1 MFSSINF
8 VALRVIEKIFF
19 GSFFTLCFH
28 CFLLLTN
35 PPSLFFVGPSLLSYP
50 NVLGV
55 LPIPHFPKWAAT
67 YSLLI
72 FFKAFGI
79 LPLADVSSISFASIM
94 IITILAIFI
103 LDEKVG
109 IRRWI
114 AIFFGFIGVL
124 IVFRPGTSL
133 FSYFSLLPLLG
144 AVALS
149 FAVIIMKKLLSY
161 DTPPTLSLIHI

>member
-1 MFSSINF
+1 MFS
-8 VALRVIEKIFF
+8 
-19 GSFFTLCFH
+19 
-28 CFLLLTN
+28 
-35 PPSLFFVGPSLLSYP
+35 
-50 NVLGV
+50 
-55 LPIPHFPKWAAT
+55 
-67 YSLLI
+67 

-124 IVFRPGTSL
+124 IVFRPE
-133 FSYFSLLPLLG
+133 LLYL
-144 AVALS
+144 
-149 FAVIIMKKLLSY
+149 VISHYYLYLVQ
-161 DTPPTLSLIHI
+161 